1 MSVNLY
7 TFVGVFSRAVDT
19 AAHIL
24 AKGVEHARAQGVA
37 EAEMLEWRLA
47 EDMFPLRRQLHIVID
62 FPKTW
67 MARAIGQEPPAQIE
81 GETTVAEIQA
91 GLAATKAW
99 LAALKPEQF
108 AGRDDVALT
117 VSLGQIEPTLSV
129 GQWIAGFATTNIHF
143 HLSTAYGILR
153 HRGVTLGKIDL
164 FAGGL

>member
-1 MSVNLY
+1 VKVDLY
-7 TFVGVFSRAVDT
+7 TFVGMFSRAVGT
-19 AAHIL
+19 AVHIL
-24 AKGVEHARAQGVA
+24 DKGVAFAQANGVS

-81 GETTVAEIQA
+81 GETTVAQLRDALA
-91 GLAATKAW
+91 GTQAW

-108 AGRDDVALT
+108 AGRDDVPQT
-117 VSLGQIEPTLSV
+117 VNLGQIEPTFSTA
-129 GQWIAGFATTNIHF
+129 QWVTGFATTNLLF
-143 HLSTAYGILR
+143 HLSIAYAILR
-153 HRGVTLGKIDL
+153 HKGVQLGKADL